1 MLDCLLGGSSWFER
15 RSPFHYVGL
24 CHFTAAHP
32 GPPFSSRAG
41 SGHPRGATR
50 LVLWLLCSSSL
61 PSIGHR
67 AIKEQSL
74 LEQTSIVYLLLP
86 SMQWAHT
93 LLHSLCFGLLR
104 KGNPFSPCF
113 QENMRRQR
121 ERIFFPLLLV
131 WQSRWYVRDGLWRK
145 QKEPGW
151 KYNFHGLFKC

>member
-24 CHFTAAHP
+24 CHFTAAHS

-50 LVLWLLCSSSL
+50 LVLWLLCFSAL
-61 PSIGHR
+61 PSIRHR
-67 AIKEQSL
+67 VIKEQSL
-74 LEQTSIVYLLLP
+74 LEWTSVVYLLLP

-93 LLHSLCFGLLR
+93 LLLSLCFGLLR
-104 KGNPFSPCF
+104 NGNPFSPCF

-121 ERIFFPLLLV
+121 ERIFFPSTFGVAEQMICV
-131 WQSRWYVRDGLWRK
+131 WWSLTQTERARLKIQFSWVI
-145 QKEPGW
+145 
-151 KYNFHGLFKC
+151 

>member
-50 LVLWLLCSSSL
+50 IVLWLLCSSAL

-93 LLHSLCFGLLR
+93 LAFSLLWPVKKWKPIFTLLPGEYEKAER
-104 KGNPFSPCF
+104 KD
-113 QENMRRQR
+113 
-121 ERIFFPLLLV
+121 FFPSTFGVAEQMIHAWWSLTQTERARLKIQFSWV
-131 WQSRWYVRDGLWRK
+131 I
-145 QKEPGW
+145 
-151 KYNFHGLFKC
+151 